1 MYVHECVCV
10 YMGACVCTCEIEC
23 ALMGMGVN
31 CYLVVLLRVGWG
43 LTGKKIPLSLPKTGF
58 FPVPSLEGSGEG
70 SRWVEGVAMD
80 NH

>member
-1 MYVHECVCV
+1 MCVCV
-10 YMGACVCTCEIEC
+10 HVCVCVCTCKIEC
-23 ALMGMGVN
+23 ALMHTGVN

-43 LTGKKIPLSLPKTGF
+43 LTGKNPLSLPKTDF
-58 FPVPSLEGSGEG
+58 FSCTLSRRVRGRG